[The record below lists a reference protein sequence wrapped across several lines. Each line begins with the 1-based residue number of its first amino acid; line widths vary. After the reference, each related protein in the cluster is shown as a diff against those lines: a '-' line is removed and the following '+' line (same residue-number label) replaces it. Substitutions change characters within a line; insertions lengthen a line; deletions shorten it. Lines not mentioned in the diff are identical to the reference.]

1 MTVRAMF
8 YVKEINHRA
17 TSQPGDVN
25 VEVKMG
31 AAFGSYL
38 AGVKMPGWPDGNAD
52 WSKWTPT
59 GELSMTIT
67 NPAAIEQFEIG
78 AVYGLTFEKGSK
90 AA

>member
-25 VEVKMG
+25 AEIKMA
-31 AAFGSYL
+31 AAFGGYL
-38 AGVKMPGWPDGNAD
+38 KGLPEGNGD
-52 WSKWTPT
+52 WSRWTPS
-59 GELSMTIT
+59 GELSITIT

-78 AVYGLTFEKGSK
+78 EVYSLAFEKASG
-90 AA
+90 

>member
-1 MTVRAMF
+1 MTVQAMF

-17 TSQPGDVN
+17 THQPGDVN
-25 VEVKMG
+25 VEIKMA
-31 AAFGSYL
+31 AAFGTYL
-38 AGVKMPGWPDGNAD
+38 HGLPEGNGD

-59 GELSMTIT
+59 GEMAITIT

-78 AVYGLTFEKGSK
+78 GVYSLTFEK